1 MLKGLSKSKNRTTES
16 RILSNKNIVPQTCG
30 DCQKLFFAGCS
41 RGGVLLFTTGEQV
54 AAYVTRGSRRQ
65 IVQEK
70 KHLLGSPV
78 ELLLRHRPLVQAKTD
93 TRWRA
98 AGLRELLVV
107 DTSAGS
113 GKSIG
118 IAAEVKVKT
127 KTPAPTFLEDPVFPS
142 SKSSW
147 NPKPEKNKARRRK
160 TSKAFLIQSS

>member
-1 MLKGLSKSKNRTTES
+1 MIASATSHWSEFHCPHSSYTLAIASSMVLSFVHDLAAIATRVVVFSLT
-16 RILSNKNIVPQTCG
+16 Q
-30 DCQKLFFAGCS
+30 LFFAGC
-41 RGGVLLFTTGEQV
+41 
-54 AAYVTRGSRRQ
+54 
-65 IVQEK
+65 
-70 KHLLGSPV
+70 
-78 ELLLRHRPLVQAKTD
+78 
-93 TRWRA
+93 WA

-147 NPKPEKNKARRRK
+147 NPKPEKSKARCRK